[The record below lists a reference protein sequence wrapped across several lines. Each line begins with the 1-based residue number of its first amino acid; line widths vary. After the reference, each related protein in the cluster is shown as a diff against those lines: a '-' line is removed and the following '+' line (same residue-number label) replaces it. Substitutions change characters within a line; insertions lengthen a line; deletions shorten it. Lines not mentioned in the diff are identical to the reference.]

1 MPQYCLFIQNF
12 FTQTWDNN
20 GYNQHCFIYDFFPIC
35 DFFLEMK
42 ILKEK
47 FEDYKDM
54 KLTLIEYN
62 KTAIIIVEVNIHWL
76 FKKPGWCVIL
86 KY

>member
-1 MPQYCLFIQNF
+1 
-12 FTQTWDNN
+12 
-20 GYNQHCFIYDFFPIC
+20 
-35 DFFLEMK
+35 MK

>member
-1 MPQYCLFIQNF
+1 
-12 FTQTWDNN
+12 
-20 GYNQHCFIYDFFPIC
+20 
-35 DFFLEMK
+35 MK

-76 FKKPGWCVIL
+76 FKKPGWGVIL

>member
-1 MPQYCLFIQNF
+1 MAIINIVLFMI
-12 FTQTWDNN
+12 
-20 GYNQHCFIYDFFPIC
+20 FFPIC

-47 FEDYKDM
+47 FQDYKGM

-62 KTAIIIVEVNIHWL
+62 KTAIIIVEVNIH
-76 FKKPGWCVIL
+76 
-86 KY
+86 